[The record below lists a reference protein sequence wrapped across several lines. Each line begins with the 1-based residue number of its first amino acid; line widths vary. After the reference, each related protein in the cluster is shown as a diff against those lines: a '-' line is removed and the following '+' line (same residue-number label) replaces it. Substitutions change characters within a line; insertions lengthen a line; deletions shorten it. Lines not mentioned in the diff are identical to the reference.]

1 MEKDYG
7 NNTPSYPGNVC
18 MTDTSK
24 SSHLK
29 DHNTFMHIPRPLYL
43 SLKFYW
49 GHITLNVYEFL
60 NQIKLCINKI
70 LKSAIHTLNLCKC
83 TQVYATCG

>member
-43 SLKFYW
+43 SN
-49 GHITLNVYEFL
+49 NV
-60 NQIKLCINKI
+60 IGDI
-70 LKSAIHTLNLCKC
+70 
-83 TQVYATCG
+83 